1 MPPFGRRH
9 LRFAVVGHYE
19 MVLVVCF
26 PSLVNVGQVLKNGN
40 LSFGKWESRF
50 PFKLKPFGGEAD
62 WAKDCFDVLSA
73 QR

>member
-1 MPPFGRRH
+1 
-9 LRFAVVGHYE
+9 
-19 MVLVVCF
+19 
-26 PSLVNVGQVLKNGN
+26 LKNGN

-73 QR
+73 QRRFREHARTCKPFFLSNAGRVT